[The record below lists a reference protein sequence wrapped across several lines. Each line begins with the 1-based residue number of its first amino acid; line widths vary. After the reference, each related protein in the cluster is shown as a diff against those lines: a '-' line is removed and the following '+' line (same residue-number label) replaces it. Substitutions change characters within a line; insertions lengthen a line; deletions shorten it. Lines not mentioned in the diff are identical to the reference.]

1 MFRFYVGVILALI
14 AVGFGVFG
22 ISIDGRKIRIMP
34 AVVFGFLGVAFM
46 LWPSVRQV
54 RATDVAVP
62 VKYGKPGAPLDNGL
76 HLVAPWSKLVK
87 FNTKV
92 QDVEMKI
99 ATTGSDGNVLNVI
112 TLTRY
117 RITVGIEREGV
128 NCSVTDLFD
137 SGIRSEAELEKT
149 VVFGGVNQ
157 ITRDAF
163 RTETAFL
170 GYTVKQNDLRQRLIV
185 PEVEERFT
193 KNCVEF
199 REFLIIGA
207 EADPSVQQAATKAQE
222 AALAVDTARKEAE
235 TLAVNTASQNAKR
248 EADAVTDRAVANE
261 KADGQ
266 VEVARKQAEAN
277 RTLAESLTEEVLQA
291 QFIDAIEK
299 SDNRIIITD
308 GKTPLQLTQ
317 STDAG

>member
-1 MFRFYVGVILALI
+1 LFRFIVGVILVLI
-14 AVGFGVFG
+14 AVGAGTIGFTV
-22 ISIDGRKIRIMP
+22 DNRKIRILP
-34 AVVFGFLGVAFM
+34 AIVFGALGITFM

-54 RATDVAVP
+54 KSTDVAVP

-92 QDVEMKI
+92 QDVELKI
-99 ATTGSDGNVLNVI
+99 PITGSDGNALNVN

-117 RITVGIEREGV
+117 RITVGINREGV
-128 NCSVTDLFD
+128 ECSVTDLFE
-137 SGIRSEAELEKT
+137 SGIRSEEALEKN

-163 RTETAFL
+163 RTTTAFL
-170 GYTVKQNDLRQRLIV
+170 GFTTEQNDLRQKLII
-185 PEVEERFT
+185 PEVEKRFT
-193 KNCVEF
+193 DNCVEF

-207 EADPSVQQAATKAQE
+207 EADPAVQSAAGKAQE
-222 AALAVDTARKEAE
+222 AALKAVEAARNAE
-235 TLAVNTASQNAKR
+235 TLAISTKSQNDQR
-248 EADAVTDRAVANE
+248 EANARTDRVVANE

-277 RTLAESLTEEVLQA
+277 RTLAESLTPEVLMA
-291 QFIDAIEK
+291 QYIDALEK
-299 SDNRIIITD
+299 TDNKVIITN
-308 GKTPLQLTQ
+308 GQIPQLTLPA
-317 STDAG
+317 DAG